1 MGILIAREILYSN
14 QITFSNQNVSVGT
27 TLTELNLCS
36 VNICSTFIYKIFF
49 SLIKWGVAKN
59 AQQWCSHCENTN
71 WQSFVHRFNFN
82 AMWKN
87 CETKLMICYL
97 YWLMNVFNTSWLCRK
112 GCNFPL
118 VVLWYWSF
126 VLPLFSPFLFKS

>member
-49 SLIKWGVAKN
+49 FINKIEGLPKMPNNDVAIVKIQIDNLLSTDLILT
-59 AQQWCSHCENTN
+59 QCERTVRQN
-71 WQSFVHRFNFN
+71 
-82 AMWKN
+82 
-87 CETKLMICYL
+87 
-97 YWLMNVFNTSWLCRK
+97 
-112 GCNFPL
+112 
-118 VVLWYWSF
+118 
-126 VLPLFSPFLFKS
+126 